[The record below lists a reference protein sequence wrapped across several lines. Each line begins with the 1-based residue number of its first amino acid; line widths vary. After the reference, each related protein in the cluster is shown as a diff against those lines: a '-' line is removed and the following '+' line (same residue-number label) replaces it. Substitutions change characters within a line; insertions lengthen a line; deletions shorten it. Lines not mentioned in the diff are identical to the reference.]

1 VEYPFMLESALILLA
16 GAISFYFKKNIEDD
30 IRLFKKYLE
39 IITIIL
45 SILIPIFTK
54 FFGALLPLLVFLY
67 LYKKNN
73 VLLIILLLYSA
84 VLSTYCYLLALA
96 VTILLIW
103 LY

>member
-1 VEYPFMLESALILLA
+1 MLESALILLA

-30 IRLFKKYLE
+30 IRLFRKYLE
-39 IITIIL
+39 IITLIL

-84 VLSTYCYLLALA
+84 VLSTLCIYCYLLALA

>member
-1 VEYPFMLESALILLA
+1 MLESALILLA

>member
-1 VEYPFMLESALILLA
+1 MLESALILLA

-30 IRLFKKYLE
+30 IRLFRKYLE

-73 VLLIILLLYSA
+73 VLLIILLLYLA
-84 VLSTYCYLLALA
+84 ALSTYCYLLALA